1 MSRLPRFQE
10 HLKAG
15 FTAEAV
21 SAAYFRAYAERAEKA
36 GKPNLAAKWRALAEE
51 KDRLAAI
58 QLEAAEKIHDEATA
72 LRAALAEERYENDVL
87 YPRMMRDVDEATAEV
102 FRRVV
107 AAQQEQMAALERL
120 QDDLQAA
127 AGDI

>member
-10 HLKAG
+10 HLKTG

-36 GKPNLAAKWRALAEE
+36 GKANLAARWRDLAAE

-58 QLEAAEKIHDEATA
+58 QLEAAGKVHDEATA
-72 LRAALAEERYENDVL
+72 LRAALAEEKYENDVL
-87 YPRMMRDVDEATAEV
+87 YPRMMRDVDDQTAEV
-102 FRRVV
+102 FRQVV
-107 AAQQEQMAALERL
+107 AAQQEQAAVLEQL

>member
-10 HLKAG
+10 HLKTG

-36 GKPNLAAKWRALAEE
+36 GKTNLADRWRDLAAE

-58 QLEAAEKIHDEATA
+58 QLEAAGKVHDEVTA
-72 LRAALAEERYENDVL
+72 LRAALAEEKYENDVL
-87 YPRMMRDVDEATAEV
+87 YPRMMRDVDDQTAEV
-102 FRRVV
+102 FRQVV
-107 AAQQEQMAALERL
+107 AAQQEQAAVLEQL

>member
-10 HLKAG
+10 HLKTG

-36 GKPNLAAKWRALAEE
+36 GKANLAARWRDLAAE

-58 QLEAAEKIHDEATA
+58 QLEAAGKVHDEATA
-72 LRAALAEERYENDVL
+72 LRTALAEEKYENDVL
-87 YPRMMRDVDEATAEV
+87 YPRMMRDVDDQTAEV
-102 FRRVV
+102 FRQVV
-107 AAQQEQMAALERL
+107 AAQQEQAAVLEQL